1 MHPDSDAPDGPEV
14 AAEEVDAPA
23 DGEVVRTFVDGV
35 AVAVWNVGGTLYAV
49 GDVCP
54 HRGWILS
61 EGPLERDARGDLHV
75 VCPGHHWR
83 FSLADGESAFSPERL
98 PVFRCEPVGTSG
110 RRVRLVPV
118 PPI

>member
-1 MHPDSDAPDGPEV
+1 VQPDDDGPDDGPDDV
-14 AAEEVDAPA
+14 ITAPA

-35 AVAVWNVGGTLYAV
+35 AVAVWNVAGTLHAV

-61 EGPLERDARGDLHV
+61 EGPLERDARGDVHV

-83 FSLADGESAFSPERL
+83 FSLTDGECAFSPERL
-98 PVFRCEPVGTSG
+98 PVFRCVPVDGSSQ
-110 RRVRLVPV
+110 RVRLVPV
-118 PPI
+118 PVT